1 MSRGLQWVLGI
12 CAVAVTVVIVLGAMA
27 MWFGGWTSWSPVVS
41 MMGQYGS
48 GMMGQYGSGMM
59 GGYGSGTTGQYG
71 SGMMGQYGSG
81 MMGGYGWTSGGPG
94 GAIAPNAQRIS
105 IERAVSIAEDYAAAF
120 AAGLH
125 TAEVMEFENNFY
137 AVLVEDHSGRGAL
150 EILIDPY
157 TGAVSPEPGPDMMW
171 NDKYGMMGSGRSADN
186 RLTLDQARDQAQAA
200 LDSQL
205 PGSKV
210 HDDAAEFYGYYTFDY
225 DGPDGAIAGM
235 LSVHGD
241 SGAVWLHTW
250 HGDFIAETEVAEATS

>member
-1 MSRGLQWVLGI
+1 
-12 CAVAVTVVIVLGAMA
+12 
-27 MWFGGWTSWSPVVS
+27 
-41 MMGQYGS
+41 MMGNYGS
-48 GMMGQYGSGMM
+48 GMMGNYGSGMM
-59 GGYGSGTTGQYG
+59 GGTGGY
-71 SGMMGQYGSG
+71 GMMGGNGGYG

-94 GAIAPNAQRIS
+94 GAVAPNAQRIS

-125 TAEVMEFENNFY
+125 TAEVMEFQNNFY
-137 AVLVEDHSGRGAL
+137 AVLVEDDSGRGAM

-157 TGAVSPEPGPDMMW
+157 TGAVGPEPGPNMMW
-171 NDKYGMMGSGRSADN
+171 NDKYGMMGSGRNTDN
-186 RLTLDQARDQAQAA
+186 RLTMDQARDLAQSA
-200 LDSQL
+200 LDTQL

-210 HDDAAEFYGYYTFDY
+210 HEDGSEFYGHFTFDY

-235 LSVHGD
+235 LSVHGN

>member
-12 CAVAVTVVIVLGAMA
+12 CAVAITVVIVLGAMA
-27 MWFGGWTSWSPVVS
+27 MWFGGWPSWSPVTVG
-41 MMGQYGS
+41 MMGRYGS
-48 GMMGQYGSGMM
+48 GMMGNYGSGMM
-59 GGYGSGTTGQYG
+59 GGYGSG
-71 SGMMGQYGSG
+71 MMGGTGGYG

-137 AVLVEDHSGRGAL
+137 AVLVEDDGGRGAL

-157 TGAVSPEPGPDMMW
+157 TGAISPEPGPDMMW
-171 NDKYGMMGSGRSADN
+171 NDKYGMMGSGRSTDN
-186 RLTLDQARDQAQAA
+186 QLTLDQARDLAQAA

-205 PGSKV
+205 PGATV
-210 HDDAAEFYGYYTFDY
+210 HQDGAEFYGYYTFDY